1 MWVEY
6 MKLLVLS
13 LIPPSGILNYKVIM
27 LDIHQGKKK
36 AQNKFISPLNT
47 TYTRNR
53 FLPLTDIC

>member
-27 LDIHQGKKK
+27 LDIHQGEKKPRT
-36 AQNKFISPLNT
+36 NS
-47 TYTRNR
+47 
-53 FLPLTDIC
+53 FLP